1 MVACSAESSSL
12 DEVVAFAQF
21 AFFRPHL
28 AEMLGA
34 FAAADLGLL
43 VLKGAAL
50 AETVYDRPSRRPFGD
65 LDVLLRPVDT
75 PRAKLVL
82 ETLGYGVDPRVWN
95 DLLRQRDCQANF
107 FKHTERGP
115 VVVEL
120 HTDLLNNPLFR
131 GTVPIADESLWER
144 AQPACLAG
152 TEAWVLGPED
162 QLLHL
167 CLHLACHYFA
177 APQSHRDIAQVC
189 AAQPIDW
196 PLLVTLARQ
205 ARASSTCF
213 GALLA
218 AAHCHDAV
226 IPASVLDEL
235 APRSPR
241 RRLCLASLALAACEP
256 PLPTLRQRLPLL
268 WCLLEGH
275 PKRSKAFRRILFP
288 SRRWLTEHY
297 AEEVAEGWGGGA
309 ALGAAHARFLWRSV
323 VDLTR
328 RQAATLP

>member
-1 MVACSAESSSL
+1 MAACPVEIITS
-12 DEVVAFAQF
+12 DEVAAFAQF

-28 AEMLGA
+28 AELLCA

-50 AETVYDRPSRRPFGD
+50 AETIYDRPSRRPFGD
-65 LDVLLRPVDT
+65 LDVLLCPVDA
-75 PRAKLVL
+75 PRAKIVL
-82 ETLGYGVDPRVWN
+82 EALGYGVDPRVWN

-120 HTDLLNNPLFR
+120 HTDLINNPLFR
-131 GTVPIADESLWER
+131 GTVLIANESLWER
-144 AQPACLAG
+144 ARPACLAG

-189 AAQPIDW
+189 AMREIDW
-196 PLLVTLARQ
+196 PLLVALARQ
-205 ARASSTCF
+205 ARASAACF
-213 GALLA
+213 GGLFVASRL
-218 AAHCHDAV
+218 HGTP
-226 IPASVLDEL
+226 IPVSVLDTL
-235 APRSPR
+235 APRTG
-241 RRLCLASLALAACEP
+241 RLRLEQLAEAYAAAPMHSQSE
-256 PLPTLRQRLPLL
+256 RLSLL
-268 WCLLEGH
+268 WHLLEN
-275 PKRSKAFRRILFP
+275 PPRRSKAFRRILFP

-297 AEEVAEGWGGGA
+297 AEDFPEGWGGGA

-323 VDLTR
+323 WT
-328 RQAATLP
+328 